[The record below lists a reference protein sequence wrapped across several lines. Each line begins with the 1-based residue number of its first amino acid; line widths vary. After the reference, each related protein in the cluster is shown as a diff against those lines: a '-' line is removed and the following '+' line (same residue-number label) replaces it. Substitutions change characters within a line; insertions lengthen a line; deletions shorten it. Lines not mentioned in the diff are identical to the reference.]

1 MINSHAR
8 SRETLNQRWRRLAL
22 LAALVVGV
30 VVVGIAMRWER
41 NWYVSV
47 NWTESLT
54 HWAFIVDRT
63 AEPVVG
69 DYVEFVPPEN
79 RYYKNINFVKQIIAG
94 PGDVVVCDGRR
105 FFLDGELIA
114 TAKTH
119 SQGGYPL
126 TLGPCGEIPE
136 GQYFVVT
143 PHKDSFDSRYGEIG
157 YVARTH
163 ILGVARPIL

>member
-1 MINSHAR
+1 MG
-8 SRETLNQRWRRLAL
+8 SRRVLCCAVFFFFFVLFFFFFNDTATTEIYTLSLHDAL
-22 LAALVVGV
+22 P
-30 VVVGIAMRWER
+30 IC
-41 NWYVSV
+41 
-47 NWTESLT
+47 
-54 HWAFIVDRT
+54 T

-94 PGDVVVCDGRR
+94 PGDVEVCDGRR